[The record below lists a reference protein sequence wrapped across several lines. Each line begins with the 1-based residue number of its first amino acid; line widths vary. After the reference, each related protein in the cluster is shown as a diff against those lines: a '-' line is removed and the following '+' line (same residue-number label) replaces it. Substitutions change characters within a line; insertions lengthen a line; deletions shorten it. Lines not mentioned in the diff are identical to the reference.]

1 MDSLELAN
9 QITDV
14 IVDKQ
19 GEDILILN
27 LQPVTT
33 ITDYFI
39 ICSANSRRQLD
50 ALQGSIREALK
61 KAEERTLPLSM
72 EGTPESGWIL
82 LDYGGVIVHLFE
94 TATRAFYRLEDLWQN
109 APVVTRIQ

>member
-9 QITDV
+9 HITDV

-50 ALQGSIREALK
+50 ALQSSIREALK
-61 KAEERTLPLSM
+61 KVEERILPLNM
-72 EGTPESGWIL
+72 EGTPDSGWIL

-94 TATRAFYRLEDLWQN
+94 HATRAFYRLEDLWQN

>member
-19 GEDILILN
+19 GEDVLVLN

-33 ITDYFI
+33 ITDYFV
-39 ICSANSRRQLD
+39 ICSAKSQRQLD
-50 ALQGSIREALK
+50 ALQSSIREALK
-61 KAEERTLPLSM
+61 KTEEHLLPLGM
-72 EGTPESGWIL
+72 EGAPESGWIL

-94 TATRAFYRLEDLWQN
+94 HATRTFYKLEELWQN
-109 APVVTRIQ
+109 APVVARI

>member
-1 MDSLELAN
+1 VDSLALAN

-19 GEDILILN
+19 GEDVLVLN
-27 LQPVTT
+27 LQTTTT
-33 ITDYFI
+33 IADYFV
-39 ICSANSRRQLD
+39 ICSAKSRRQLD
-50 ALQGSIREALK
+50 ALQSSIREALK
-61 KAEERTLPLSM
+61 KGDERILPLNM

-94 TATRAFYRLEDLWQN
+94 YATRAFYGLEELWQN
-109 APVVTRIQ
+109 APVVARIQ